1 VRDQQT
7 VVIGGLMQDSEIDSV
22 SQVPILGDIPLLGY
36 LFKYTTKTK
45 HKTNLLIML
54 TPYII
59 RDHSDLEQIQA
70 RKLRQNEEFFQGMAS
85 LEAVRFRPEVDY
97 GRKRGLIEEINCA
110 IRDIEAEGDSRQ
122 AAPPPAGVTPG
133 LIDESSA
140 PPQGPPPED
149 K

>member
-1 VRDQQT
+1 MVVRDQQT

-59 RDHSDLEQIQA
+59 RDHADLEQIQS

-85 LEAVRFRPEVDY
+85 LEAMRFRPEVDY
-97 GRKRGLIEEINCA
+97 RRKRGLIEEIHCA
-110 IRDIEAEGDSRQ
+110 IRDIEAEADARVT
-122 AAPPPAGVTPG
+122 APPPAGVAPG
-133 LIDESSA
+133 LVDEPPSPAGPDA
-140 PPQGPPPED
+140 P
-149 K
+149 